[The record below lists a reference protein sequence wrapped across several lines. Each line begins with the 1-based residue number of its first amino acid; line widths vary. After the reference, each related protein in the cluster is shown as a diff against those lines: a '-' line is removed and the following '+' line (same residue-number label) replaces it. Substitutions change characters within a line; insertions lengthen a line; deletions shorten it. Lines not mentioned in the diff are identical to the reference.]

1 MNNALLWLGRG
12 AGVIG
17 ALICAVAIV
26 ARVTGKYWLA
36 DFQTGTLLTAG
47 SAAMIAGCFC
57 LLWTLTQRLDRES

>member
-17 ALICAVAIV
+17 ALVCAVAIV
-26 ARVTGKYWLA
+26 ARVAGKYWLA
-36 DFQTGTLLTAG
+36 EFQVGTLLLAG

-57 LLWTLTQRLDRES
+57 LLWTLTQGAGKDR